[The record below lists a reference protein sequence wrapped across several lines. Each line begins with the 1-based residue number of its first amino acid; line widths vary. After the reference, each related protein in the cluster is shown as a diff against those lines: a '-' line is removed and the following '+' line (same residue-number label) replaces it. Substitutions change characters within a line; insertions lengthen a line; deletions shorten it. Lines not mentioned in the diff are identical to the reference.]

1 MQSDI
6 SFASFLRERRMPR
19 EPAGM
24 YTIWMNANPDYYDHS
39 HHITNILAIDPCDFG
54 VVWGH
59 SSLTYQG
66 KGQIGGERVPTW
78 LPTRCSMFRFGLS

>member
-1 MQSDI
+1 M
-6 SFASFLRERRMPR
+6 AR

-39 HHITNILAIDPCDFG
+39 HHITNILAIDLYDFG

-59 SSLTYQG
+59 SSRNRIVG
-66 KGQIGGERVPTW
+66 KRVNVSP
-78 LPTRCSMFRFGLS
+78 LKMSEGIVF